1 MESAS
6 ENALISHV
14 AWVSVRLMKCLCRC
28 AHVAW
33 MSIMQMESAR
43 ECAHIL
49 IPHGGLDAWVSIRQ
63 SIWHVQSIRSSIV
76 DVDFSCW

>member
-1 MESAS
+1 
-6 ENALISHV
+6 
-14 AWVSVRLMKCLCRC
+14 
-28 AHVAW
+28 
-33 MSIMQMESAR
+33 MQMESAR